1 MSRSRRTL
9 WVPPLLA
16 SDSISCSWQ
25 EQKYYLDNETHDWV
39 HLELVSCLHFL
50 LGGGDVRDGVCE
62 LDGLQLPGLGPGGH
76 PRLGVVVIPGLVR
89 RVPLGDPL
97 PNLTLFNSSSLW
109 LYVKYDHVLSD
120 LEVSV
125 LGI

>member
-1 MSRSRRTL
+1 M
-9 WVPPLLA
+9 
-16 SDSISCSWQ
+16 
-25 EQKYYLDNETHDWV
+25 
-39 HLELVSCLHFL
+39 SCLHLL
-50 LGGGDVRDGVCE
+50 LGGFNVRDGVSE

-89 RVPLGDPL
+89 SVPLGDPL
-97 PNLTLFNSSSLW
+97 PNLTLFNKQFINETLIR
-109 LYVKYDHVLSD
+109 YNNHVLSD

>member
-1 MSRSRRTL
+1 M
-9 WVPPLLA
+9 
-16 SDSISCSWQ
+16 
-25 EQKYYLDNETHDWV
+25 
-39 HLELVSCLHFL
+39 SCLNLL
-50 LGGGDVRDGVCE
+50 LGGSDVRDGVRE

-76 PRLGVVVIPGLVR
+76 PRRGVVVIPGLVR